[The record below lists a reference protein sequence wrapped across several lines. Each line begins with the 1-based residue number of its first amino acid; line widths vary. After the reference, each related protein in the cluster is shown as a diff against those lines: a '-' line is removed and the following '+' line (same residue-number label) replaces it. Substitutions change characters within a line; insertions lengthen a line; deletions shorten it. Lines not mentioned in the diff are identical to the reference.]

1 MQLKSN
7 GERMRKEK
15 KPCIFC
21 RGFRLKKV
29 DLILIILIGVIMYWV
44 NQYQLAKLNTQQ
56 TQEKINQEVK
66 TNKIQSQ

>member
-1 MQLKSN
+1 
-7 GERMRKEK
+7 
-15 KPCIFC
+15 
-21 RGFRLKKV
+21 
-29 DLILIILIGVIMYWV
+29 MYWV